1 MTSTLKDVAK
11 RAGVSVTT
19 VSRVINNYH
28 SLSNKTI
35 RKVRLA
41 MRELDYQPNALAR
54 AMQGKSSH
62 FIGLVLPN
70 VTNPFLAE
78 LTNCLEE
85 RLFTKG
91 YKVIIVT
98 TATDDQLEQEHLGV
112 LLANQVD
119 GIISSSHNLDNEHYQ
134 RLAVPIVSFA
144 HQLAEGIPVV
154 TVDSY
159 SGGRMAA
166 AYLREQGAKEVALV
180 LDEAHSPMS
189 SRCRIDG
196 IVDGLAR
203 RGNALAV
210 IELDELIRKP
220 LLLNQ
225 YDGLIAPND
234 EVAVQL
240 QGMARA
246 SGRKINEDFW
256 VTGYNGSRLM
266 QRLNPELATV
276 VLPVQELADKLIA
289 TLLEQLAH
297 PDQVIESPAPVPVR
311 FRRPT

>member
-1 MTSTLKDVAK
+1 M
-11 RAGVSVTT
+11 
-19 VSRVINNYH
+19 
-28 SLSNKTI
+28 
-35 RKVRLA
+35 
-41 MRELDYQPNALAR
+41 
-54 AMQGKSSH
+54 
-62 FIGLVLPN
+62 
-70 VTNPFLAE
+70 
-78 LTNCLEE
+78 
-85 RLFTKG
+85 
-91 YKVIIVT
+91 
-98 TATDDQLEQEHLGV
+98 
-112 LLANQVD
+112 LANQVD

-159 SGGRMAA
+159 SGGRMTA

-289 TLLEQLAH
+289 TLLEQIAH

-311 FRRPT
+311 LRRPT

>member
-1 MTSTLKDVAK
+1 M
-11 RAGVSVTT
+11 
-19 VSRVINNYH
+19 
-28 SLSNKTI
+28 
-35 RKVRLA
+35 
-41 MRELDYQPNALAR
+41 
-54 AMQGKSSH
+54 
-62 FIGLVLPN
+62 
-70 VTNPFLAE
+70 
-78 LTNCLEE
+78 
-85 RLFTKG
+85 
-91 YKVIIVT
+91 
-98 TATDDQLEQEHLGV
+98 
-112 LLANQVD
+112 LANQVD

-134 RLAVPIVSFA
+134 RLAVSIVSFA

-289 TLLEQLAH
+289 TLLEQIAH
-297 PDQVIESPAPVPVR
+297 PDQVIESPAPVSVR

>member
-28 SLSNKTI
+28 SLSDKTI

-41 MRELDYQPNALAR
+41 MRELDCQPNALAR

-70 VTNPFLAE
+70 VTNHFLAE

-91 YKVIIVT
+91 YKVIIAI

-166 AYLREQGAKEVALV
+166 AYLMEQGAKEVALV

-256 VTGYNGSRLM
+256 
-266 QRLNPELATV
+266 
-276 VLPVQELADKLIA
+276 
-289 TLLEQLAH
+289 
-297 PDQVIESPAPVPVR
+297 
-311 FRRPT
+311 

>member
-1 MTSTLKDVAK
+1 M
-11 RAGVSVTT
+11 
-19 VSRVINNYH
+19 
-28 SLSNKTI
+28 
-35 RKVRLA
+35 
-41 MRELDYQPNALAR
+41 
-54 AMQGKSSH
+54 
-62 FIGLVLPN
+62 
-70 VTNPFLAE
+70 
-78 LTNCLEE
+78 
-85 RLFTKG
+85 
-91 YKVIIVT
+91 
-98 TATDDQLEQEHLGV
+98 
-112 LLANQVD
+112 LANQVD

-289 TLLEQLAH
+289 TLLEQIAH

>member
-1 MTSTLKDVAK
+1 M
-11 RAGVSVTT
+11 
-19 VSRVINNYH
+19 
-28 SLSNKTI
+28 
-35 RKVRLA
+35 
-41 MRELDYQPNALAR
+41 
-54 AMQGKSSH
+54 
-62 FIGLVLPN
+62 LPN
-70 VTNPFLAE
+70 VTNLFLAE

-91 YKVIIVT
+91 YKVIIAT

-240 QGMARA
+240 QGTARA

-289 TLLEQLAH
+289 TLLEQIAH

>member
-1 MTSTLKDVAK
+1 
-11 RAGVSVTT
+11 
-19 VSRVINNYH
+19 
-28 SLSNKTI
+28 
-35 RKVRLA
+35 
-41 MRELDYQPNALAR
+41 
-54 AMQGKSSH
+54 
-62 FIGLVLPN
+62 
-70 VTNPFLAE
+70 
-78 LTNCLEE
+78 
-85 RLFTKG
+85 
-91 YKVIIVT
+91 
-98 TATDDQLEQEHLGV
+98 
-112 LLANQVD
+112 
-119 GIISSSHNLDNEHYQ
+119 
-134 RLAVPIVSFA
+134 
-144 HQLAEGIPVV
+144 
-154 TVDSY
+154 
-159 SGGRMAA
+159 MAA

-180 LDEAHSPMS
+180 LDEAHSTMS

-289 TLLEQLAH
+289 TLLEQIAH

>member
-1 MTSTLKDVAK
+1 M
-11 RAGVSVTT
+11 
-19 VSRVINNYH
+19 
-28 SLSNKTI
+28 
-35 RKVRLA
+35 
-41 MRELDYQPNALAR
+41 
-54 AMQGKSSH
+54 
-62 FIGLVLPN
+62 
-70 VTNPFLAE
+70 
-78 LTNCLEE
+78 
-85 RLFTKG
+85 
-91 YKVIIVT
+91 
-98 TATDDQLEQEHLGV
+98 
-112 LLANQVD
+112 
-119 GIISSSHNLDNEHYQ
+119 
-134 RLAVPIVSFA
+134 AVPIVSFA

-276 VLPVQELADKLIA
+276 VLPVQEIADKLIV
-289 TLLEQLAH
+289 TLLEQIAH

>member
-1 MTSTLKDVAK
+1 M
-11 RAGVSVTT
+11 
-19 VSRVINNYH
+19 
-28 SLSNKTI
+28 
-35 RKVRLA
+35 
-41 MRELDYQPNALAR
+41 
-54 AMQGKSSH
+54 
-62 FIGLVLPN
+62 
-70 VTNPFLAE
+70 
-78 LTNCLEE
+78 TNCLEE

-91 YKVIIVT
+91 YKVIIAT

-289 TLLEQLAH
+289 TLLEQIAH

>member
-28 SLSNKTI
+28 SLSDKTI
-35 RKVRLA
+35 CKVRLA

-91 YKVIIVT
+91 YKVIIAT

-154 TVDSY
+154 TADSY

-166 AYLREQGAKEVALV
+166 AYLREQGAK
-180 LDEAHSPMS
+180 
-189 SRCRIDG
+189 
-196 IVDGLAR
+196 
-203 RGNALAV
+203 
-210 IELDELIRKP
+210 
-220 LLLNQ
+220 
-225 YDGLIAPND
+225 

-289 TLLEQLAH
+289 TLLEQIAH

>member
-1 MTSTLKDVAK
+1 M
-11 RAGVSVTT
+11 
-19 VSRVINNYH
+19 
-28 SLSNKTI
+28 
-35 RKVRLA
+35 
-41 MRELDYQPNALAR
+41 
-54 AMQGKSSH
+54 
-62 FIGLVLPN
+62 
-70 VTNPFLAE
+70 
-78 LTNCLEE
+78 TNCLEE

-91 YKVIIVT
+91 YKVIIAT

-234 EVAVQL
+234 EVAVQF

-289 TLLEQLAH
+289 TLLEQIAH

>member
-1 MTSTLKDVAK
+1 M
-11 RAGVSVTT
+11 
-19 VSRVINNYH
+19 
-28 SLSNKTI
+28 
-35 RKVRLA
+35 
-41 MRELDYQPNALAR
+41 
-54 AMQGKSSH
+54 
-62 FIGLVLPN
+62 
-70 VTNPFLAE
+70 
-78 LTNCLEE
+78 
-85 RLFTKG
+85 
-91 YKVIIVT
+91 
-98 TATDDQLEQEHLGV
+98 
-112 LLANQVD
+112 LANQVD

-203 RGNALAV
+203 RGNTLAV

-220 LLLNQ
+220 LPLNQ

-289 TLLEQLAH
+289 TLLEQIAH
-297 PDQVIESPAPVPVR
+297 PDQVIESPAPVLVR